1 MNFHDILMLR
11 GFVGGGG
18 GSGGGAKTWD
28 DLGYSPTGGDT
39 LTWDGNTEGLEYVE
53 ILSAY
58 KVSKMSIDES
68 VLSGGLSYTYLSN
81 GVETIK
87 EFSGDEIP
95 SSTDGVIQI
104 DWGHITFVPEQAILD
119 GVTVTPGV
127 YFVMAPDRTIY
138 TTSLT
143 IPGYT
148 GFPSVNK
155 VPEKY
160 LPEDYI
166 KGLITEELGV
176 IENGTY

>member
-39 LTWDGNTEGLEYVE
+39 LEWDGNTEGKTAVMGGLYH
-53 ILSAY
+53 
-58 KVSKMSIDES
+58 VSDAIPTIEDFANGCFIKMSFDDDYHEVSAVEVVDQGVLIS
-68 VLSGGLSYTYLSN
+68 VLDFYCWVIPNDSVGLDLGDGTVIDKPGTYFMSA
-81 GVETIK
+81 
-87 EFSGDEIP
+87 
-95 SSTDGVIQI
+95 DGV
-104 DWGHITFVPEQAILD
+104 H
-119 GVTVTPGV
+119 
-127 YFVMAPDRTIY
+127 